1 MIYGSLPVGRLP
13 YFYCSRSDFI
23 FAFVKI
29 KQMITIIKTLSGK
42 YFSSS
47 VPDVEFTISGAKAGV
62 QMLVDGSEI
71 YGENLFPVDGKITL
85 SDLTDLLTPYARQG
99 LIVALDIK
107 ISERDDTDQ
116 ELSNAEINASVIYCC
131 VDFQTSNVQVNV
143 SDFCDNHFLSIL
155 LGPKISAPGR
165 LEFLHYLSTD
175 DASVIAEYSDGT
187 KATFV
192 PPAVQGNEKYT
203 TIDVSPSR
211 FVSEGKTL
219 VRVTAIAGKRTQ
231 EFDMDPEQP
240 DAAPILLFVNSFGVE
255 ELLYC
260 TGKHQVSPSY
270 TRTTAWVNGNL
281 KNIKIEEKRKFSA
294 DTGYLNVAMQNW
306 ADELFRSDD
315 VRLVNIYKGE
325 PQVGKEVTLSDS
337 KSEVSNADDDMAKF
351 TFDYQYSQANHN
363 VVEINRAGRIFDN
376 TFDNTFN

>member
-71 YGENLFPVDGKITL
+71 YGENLFPVGGKITL

-116 ELSNAEINASVIYCC
+116 ELSNAEIKASVIYCC

>member
-1 MIYGSLPVGRLP
+1 
-13 YFYCSRSDFI
+13 
-23 FAFVKI
+23 
-29 KQMITIIKTLSGK
+29 MITIIKTLSGK

-71 YGENLFPVDGKITL
+71 YGENLFPVGGKITL

-116 ELSNAEINASVIYCC
+116 ELSNAEIKASVIYCC
-131 VDFQTSNVQVNV
+131 VDFQTCNVQVNV

>member
-1 MIYGSLPVGRLP
+1 MIYGSLPVGWLP
-13 YFYCSRSDFI
+13 YFYCSRSDSI

-42 YFSSS
+42 YFSSN

>member
-1 MIYGSLPVGRLP
+1 
-13 YFYCSRSDFI
+13 
-23 FAFVKI
+23 
-29 KQMITIIKTLSGK
+29 MITIIKTLSGK

-71 YGENLFPVDGKITL
+71 YGENLFPVGGKITL

-192 PPAVQGNEKYT
+192 PPTVQGNEKYT

>member
-1 MIYGSLPVGRLP
+1 
-13 YFYCSRSDFI
+13 
-23 FAFVKI
+23 
-29 KQMITIIKTLSGK
+29 MITIIKTLSGK

-71 YGENLFPVDGKITL
+71 YGENLFPVGGKITL

-306 ADELFRSDD
+306 ADELFRSDE